1 MAGLHGAALVIGSLR
16 LWAGGLMAAAGAAP
30 KIGLRT
36 ELASD
41 FVGIRVPVAA
51 GRCLAGVDKCVPVG
65 ASSSAVQV
73 GKPIS
78 VLRNSLGRGLVRL
91 GKNKGA
97 TGRIALGFN
106 GSA

>member
-1 MAGLHGAALVIGSLR
+1 
-16 LWAGGLMAAAGAAP
+16 MAAAGAAP

-51 GRCLAGVDKCVPVG
+51 GRCLAGVDRCIVG
-65 ASSSAVQV
+65 GAFSNAVQV

-78 VLRNSLGRGLVRL
+78 VLRIRLDAGLFDSVRKRGRWG
-91 GKNKGA
+91 
-97 TGRIALGFN
+97 GRIFLIRESIFKQRN
-106 GSA
+106 GAMFREDIAV